1 MVFTATQNSVLVYWG
16 TRFEQEVFTLDG
28 LHDDMIPTY
37 PLSFFRTNWFKA
49 LQVLVLLYAISVQQ
63 ETKAQDFKPTVKK
76 TDASIATWSGSDKDV
91 AISSLVLQYQADQKT
106 LGHRFRL
113 SIDPIGMEYKIK
125 MLEAWGQKLDEID
138 FAKLPYDDQIDWL
151 MLRSEVRH
159 DSELHANQVFRD
171 DDAKK
176 LFSYSDLLLRYC
188 ATKEYGSV
196 LDAEDSA
203 SLLDEIATQANASA
217 QAILK
222 APKSEDSAAATV
234 AVHAVSL
241 LDQLARQVQDTH
253 RYHDSYDPEYTWWAG
268 KPFEAAKTAMSAHRR
283 AVREVLAGLDE
294 NDKDKIVGV
303 PIGADALGKDLR
315 HAWIAYSAAEL
326 VAIGEYELAWCDE
339 RFKQAANEL
348 NLDGDWRKALEHVKT
363 LHVEPGD
370 QPKLIRELA
379 WEAIRFLEGNDLISI
394 PEMAKQGWRVEMMSP
409 EAQRVNPYFLGGDN
423 IIVSFP
429 TNTMTHAEK
438 LMSLKSNNIH
448 FCRATVHHEL
458 VPGHHLQY
466 YVLER
471 YRPYR
476 QLFSSPFWME
486 GWALYWE
493 MQLWDMGF
501 AGSPEDRVGMLFW
514 RRHRAARIIF
524 SLNYQLGKWSAEE
537 CVQYLIDRVGHEPSA
552 AAAEVR
558 RSIMGGYGPLYQAG
572 YMLGGLQL
580 RALHAEIV
588 QAGKMNNRDFHDA
601 ILKENYIPFELLR
614 LKMLAKPLSTEQLP
628 VWKFHTQK

>member
-16 TRFEQEVFTLDG
+16 RRFEQEVFTLDG

-37 PLSFFRTNWFKA
+37 PLSIFFTNWFKA
-49 LQVLVLLYAISVQQ
+49 LQVLVLLYAISVQP

-159 DSELHANQVFRD
+159 DSELHANQVVRD

-315 HAWIAYSAAEL
+315 HAWITYSAAEL
-326 VAIGEYELAWCDE
+326 VAIGEFELAWCDE

-370 QPKLIRELA
+370 QPKLVRELA
-379 WEAIRFLEGNDLISI
+379 WEAIRFL
-394 PEMAKQGWRVEMMSP
+394 EMAKQGWRVEMMSP

-514 RRHRAARIIF
+514 RRHRAARIVF

>member
-1 MVFTATQNSVLVYWG
+1 MMEPFRSSVFLTSWRCGWIGIALLSSTAFVGDVGAQQGIAPHES
-16 TRFEQEVFTLDG
+16 
-28 LHDDMIPTY
+28 
-37 PLSFFRTNWFKA
+37 A
-49 LQVLVLLYAISVQQ
+49 L
-63 ETKAQDFKPTVKK
+63 
-76 TDASIATWSGSDKDV
+76 ATWSQTGPEAS
-91 AISSLVLQYQADQKT
+91 IPSMILQYQADQKT
-106 LGHRFRL
+106 LSQRFRL
-113 SIDPIGMEYKIK
+113 PIDPIGIEYKTKI
-125 MLEAWGQKLDEID
+125 LEAWDRKLALID
-138 FAKLPYDDQIDWL
+138 FSKLPYDDQIDWL
-151 MLRSEVRH
+151 MLNSEVRH
-159 DSELHANQVFRD
+159 DSQLLESRIARD
-171 DDAKK
+171 ESAKK
-176 LFSYSDLLLRYC
+176 LIPYLDPLLKYC
-188 ATKEYGSV
+188 ASKEHGLV
-196 LDAEDSA
+196 LDAEDA
-203 SLLDEIATQANASA
+203 ATLLDDIAAKANTAAKEIG
-217 QAILK
+217 K
-222 APKSEDSAAATV
+222 KSKTEDPAAAIV
-234 AVHAVSL
+234 AVHAGTL
-241 LDQLARQVQDTH
+241 LDQLNRQLQDTH
-253 RYHDSYDPEYTWWAG
+253 RYHDSYDPQYTWWAG
-268 KPFEAAKTAMSAHRR
+268 KPFEAAKQAINAHRK
-283 AVREVLAGLDE
+283 AVREGLAGLDE
-294 NDKDKIVGV
+294 NDPDKIVGV
-303 PIGADALGKDLR
+303 PIGADAFEKELR
-315 HAWIAYSAAEL
+315 HAWIAYTAEEL
-326 VAIGEYELAWCDE
+326 VAIGECELAWCDE
-339 RFKQAANEL
+339 RFKEVANEL
-348 NLDGDWRKALEHVKT
+348 NLDGDWRKALDHVKS

-379 WEAIRFLEGNDLISI
+379 WEAIRFLEGNDLLSI

-476 QLFSSPFWME
+476 QLFNSPFWME

-493 MQLWDMGF
+493 MQLWDLGF
-501 AGSPEDRVGMLFW
+501 ASSPEDRVGMLFW

-524 SLNYQLGKWSAEE
+524 SLNYQLGKWTAEE

-588 QAGKMNNRDFHDA
+588 QTGKMNNRDFHDA

-614 LKMLAKPLSTEQLP
+614 MKMLGKPFAVDQLP
-628 VWKFHTQK
+628 TWKFHTQK